1 MDRIGEDV
9 VDEIGSLNSIVQ
21 LSSSNLANNRLFI
34 TRGELGWATSFAVFL
49 VPVHFLLDSSNGG
62 LP

>member
-1 MDRIGEDV
+1 VDRIGEDV
-9 VDEIGSLNSIVQ
+9 VDEIGSLDSIVQ
-21 LSSSNLANNRLFI
+21 LSSGDLVNDRLFI
-34 TRGELGWATSFAVFL
+34 IREELRWATSFAIFL